1 MTLLMPVH
9 QTLLTMYCVG
19 EQGRQESVVEHLK
32 RRQEEQAEEH
42 MGKMK
47 VWEEEVGGGANHR
60 QIYELKAWNRERER
74 ERERGG
80 EGERERERSNRCQ
93 LRYFYHK
100 QMIEL

>member
-1 MTLLMPVH
+1 MPVH

-42 MGKMK
+42 IGKMK

-60 QIYELKAWNRERER
+60 QISELKALIRQRERELLDVIFYIFVI
-74 ERERGG
+74 
-80 EGERERERSNRCQ
+80 NR
-93 LRYFYHK
+93 
-100 QMIEL
+100 